1 MKRTGWISG
10 LLAALVLA
18 APLTAG
24 ARDDDRRDDRG
35 ERWGQRVD
43 AQHVRHGHFRDHRDD
58 RYRRGRG
65 FRSDWHGGWW
75 RYPQPHGWRPGW
87 PYRWDSRRHG
97 RWAHGPLADWRRR
110 DNGSF
115 ITGALIGSTL
125 THSALHERGDHR
137 YCDHDRGRY
146 DGGTRCYRVQLLPG
160 GMERRVPL
168 PNTACF

>member
-1 MKRTGWISG
+1 VALSPAPWLAPG
-10 LLAALVLA
+10 LALSLGFTPPRALGPWPARRLA
-18 APLTAG
+18 P
-24 ARDDDRRDDRG
+24 
-35 ERWGQRVD
+35 
-43 AQHVRHGHFRDHRDD
+43 
-58 RYRRGRG
+58 
-65 FRSDWHGGWW
+65 
-75 RYPQPHGWRPGW
+75 P
-87 PYRWDSRRHG
+87 
-97 RWAHGPLADWRRR
+97 

-146 DGGTRCYRVQLLPG
+146 HVGTRCYRVQLLPG

>member
-1 MKRTGWISG
+1 LPRRWQPAPGTTIAGMIVASAGGSALTHSTSG
-10 LLAALVLA
+10 TV
-18 APLTAG
+18 
-24 ARDDDRRDDRG
+24 
-35 ERWGQRVD
+35 
-43 AQHVRHGHFRDHRDD
+43 HFRDHRED

-65 FRSDWHGGWW
+65 HRRDWHGGWW

-87 PYRWDSRRHG
+87 PYRWDSRRHR